1 MNKKVLTNK
10 RKALGIGGLLA
21 AVGVTLLILP
31 AGYFD
36 EGQAMCISVLL
47 LDMECYGCGMTRA
60 IQHLLHF
67 DFEAAY
73 EFNKLSFIV
82 LPLAVGMTIW
92 ELQRLYKKPD

>member
-1 MNKKVLTNK
+1 MKKISNKN
-10 RKALGIGGLLA
+10 KALAIGAVLA
-21 AVGVTLLILP
+21 LTGVTLLVLP

-36 EGQAMCISVLL
+36 EGQAKCVSVLL
-47 LDMECYGCGMTRA
+47 FDMECYGCGMTRA

-73 EFNKLSFIV
+73 GFNKLSFIV
-82 LPLAVGMTIW
+82 LPLALGMIVW